1 MRYEVE
7 QKHRV
12 DDVGTFLGQL
22 ADRGIEIGG
31 PVEQVD
37 EYFAHPCRDFASTD
51 EALRIRLVGG
61 RSFVTYKGPKID
73 TTTKTRHELEFPLA
87 EDDSDGSRFDQLL
100 RVLGFTPV
108 ARVRKRRQRFEIDAD
123 DQQVEGALDE
133 VEGVGSFVE
142 LELQS
147 DTARLEPAKRTIAK
161 LASELSL
168 GPTERRSYLE
178 MLLEK
183 RRLAPGN

>member
-7 QKHRV
+7 QKHRL
-12 DDVGTFLGQL
+12 DDVGTFLTQL
-22 ADRGIEIGG
+22 AGRRIELGD
-31 PVEQVD
+31 PVEQID

-51 EALRIRLVGG
+51 EALRIRSVGG

-87 EDDSDGSRFDQLL
+87 QDDVEGSRFDQLL

-108 ARVRKRRQRFEIDAD
+108 ARVRKRRRRFEIDAD

-142 LELQS
+142 LELLA
-147 DTARLEPAKRTIAK
+147 DDARVEAAKRTISK
-161 LASELSL
+161 LAGELSL

-183 RRLAPGN
+183 RG

>member
-7 QKHRV
+7 QKHRLN
-12 DDVGTFLGQL
+12 DVGAFLAQL
-22 ADRGIEIGG
+22 ADRGIELCD
-31 PVEQVD
+31 PVEQID

-51 EALRIRLVGG
+51 EALRIRSVGG

-73 TTTKTRHELEFPLA
+73 RTTKTRSEIELPLDPEDAHGSEFGEMLTA
-87 EDDSDGSRFDQLL
+87 
-100 RVLGFTPV
+100 LGFTPV
-108 ARVRKRRQRFEIDAD
+108 ARVRKRRRRFEIDAD

-133 VEGVGSFVE
+133 VEAVGSFVE
-142 LELQS
+142 LELQADDES
-147 DTARLEPAKRTIAK
+147 VEAAKHTIAK
-161 LASELSL
+161 LAQELSL

-183 RRLAPGN
+183 RG